1 MPTIEE
7 LFKNKELNFPGGTT
21 ADGLVDSSAQE
32 NRGGFKQQVKNFAE
46 QELSGVRVKSLVELN
61 NPLIYGNQATR
72 IAKRSTPDKDD
83 MLNALGAEEAGGLS
97 KIIGKATDAVNSFL
111 GIPETLLPSRVVE
124 LDGTQTKFSDKAV
137 KPINMSKHQTNVPIT
152 KEGYGKNGTA
162 LGALLKASGGNPSTL
177 GKQAVGGA
185 IKAGKDALRG
195 AIFGKPGKL
204 PNAVGNVEER
214 EEYFGINESDKKGT
228 YSKKQK
234 EKKDNFKI
242 RMGID
247 AESSVDHKLNPSSFN
262 IPEKEDD
269 ETQIPFWIQAVTDE
283 EKDRVFFRTVIS
295 GLSETVTPTW
305 SGNKFIGNPHSY
317 YIYEGVER
325 AITFNLNIYCMNQTE
340 LLQNWDKLKYLTS
353 KVYPS
358 YGGENLDIINAPF
371 IIFQLG
377 DMYNS
382 RNAFIE
388 SLTYTIPDT
397 TNWEIDTMAL
407 RLPKFIDVS
416 MTIKLLESPGS
427 EERLYD
433 YRAKVKGVK
442 PAGLKPEG
450 VKNMST
456 NPVTDMSAPTLG
468 GGRFG

>member
-97 KIIGKATDAVNSFL
+97 KVIGKATDAVNSFL

-124 LDGTQTKFSDKAV
+124 LKKDPKKGSIDFSKN
-137 KPINMSKHQTNVPIT
+137 PTNEAIT
-152 KEGYGKNGTA
+152 RESYGKNGTA

-204 PNAVGNVEER
+204 PNAVGNVEDR
-214 EEYFGINESDKKGT
+214 EEYFGISESDKSGT
-228 YSKKQK
+228 YSEKQK
-234 EKKDNFKI
+234 EKKDDFKT
-242 RMGID
+242 RMGVG
-247 AESSVDHKLNPSSFN
+247 AESSVDHTLNPSSFN

-269 ETQIPFWIQAVTDE
+269 ETQIPFWIQAVSDE
-283 EKDRVFFRTVIS
+283 EEDRVFFRTAIS

-388 SLTYTIPDT
+388 SLTYTIPDNG
-397 TNWEIDTMAL
+397 NWEIDTMAL

-416 MTIKLLESPGS
+416 MTIKLLETPGS

-433 YRAKVKGVK
+433 YRGKVKSVK

-450 VKNMST
+450 VVPVST
-456 NPVTDMSAPTLG
+456 NPITEMSAPPLG
-468 GGRFG
+468 RR